1 MVIVGIVVAL
11 GCIVAVFVMVGM
23 KRLEPKYL
31 AALMLVSVV
40 CGFIIANITS
50 IKDLSVKIAGIAE
63 INASVKTLQSQVAVQ
78 SQQIKVA
85 QENVVATAKLAT
97 ESQLAL
103 SKVLAASPLA
113 AHLNPAI
120 VGNINK
126 LAEIAVPEPTARA
139 HWLGELQAKYH

>member
-23 KRLEPKYL
+23 KRLESKYL

-63 INASVKTLQSQVAVQ
+63 INASLKTLQSQVAVQ
-78 SQQIKVA
+78 SEQIKVA
-85 QENVVATAKLAT
+85 QENVAATAKFAA

-103 SKVLAASPLA
+103 SKVLSASPEA
-113 AHLNPAI
+113 ARFSPAI
-120 VGNINK
+120 AGNVGK

-139 HWLGELQAKYH
+139 RWLEELQGRYR